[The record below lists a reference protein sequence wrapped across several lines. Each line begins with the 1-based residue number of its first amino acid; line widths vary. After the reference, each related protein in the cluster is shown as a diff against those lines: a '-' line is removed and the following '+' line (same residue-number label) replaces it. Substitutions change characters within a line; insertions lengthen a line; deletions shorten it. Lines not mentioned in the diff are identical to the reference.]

1 MAANELCNSISSWD
15 SGLKKLV
22 KWSRHKPSS
31 SSVERLKLPDV
42 NDLLCKIS
50 DPAFKAC
57 PLEMEQVELRVWS
70 EWLSFRNLNLL
81 QILLSYN
88 DTSSHTF
95 GCSLL
100 LFSY

>member
-1 MAANELCNSISSWD
+1 MAANELRNSISSWD

-57 PLEMEQVELRVWS
+57 RLEMEQVDLQGWS
-70 EWLSFRNLNLL
+70 KWLSFQNLNLL
-81 QILLSYN
+81 QILLSYI

-95 GCSLL
+95 DCSFL
-100 LFSY
+100 LFCY